1 MMDNNKIIPFSSSTI
16 EDGLDFILSHFV
28 DPIWPRTISTHNTD
42 GRQVLVLGKE
52 EALVRFKQANYL
64 DCRINAYQDY
74 TEWQG
79 INRQGL
85 NFIFIDLDRANFKTE
100 NEFKAAVDQTLKNIK
115 ELLCGN
121 PTVLFTGNGVHI
133 YLPVQDFLFE
143 QKEIFSKF
151 DQPSKSFLR
160 FAEQRLTNN
169 KSDSS
174 HNPSFKS
181 CLIRIPGSYNS
192 KCVEKNNGIAD
203 STQVQGIQKWDGYR
217 PKINPLL
224 YEFYIWIAGKKIS
237 EINQLQKQTMMK
249 KKAKKYN
256 SAITSISFNWIE
268 RLLHTPIT
276 DHRKFVI
283 YWILSRYLINVK
295 HMNADQAYAIMKDW
309 TMRCNEMEHLSP
321 SVREFD
327 TIIRNDIKEA
337 IKSGKASIGDKLLKD
352 MNNELYETLFS
363 K

>member
-1 MMDNNKIIPFSSSTI
+1 MDNNIIPSSSTI
-16 EDGLDFILSHFV
+16 ENGLDFILSHFEE
-28 DPIWPRTISTHNTD
+28 PIWPRTVYTKT
-42 GRQVLVLGKE
+42 LGIQIPVYSKQ
-52 EALVRFKQANYL
+52 EAIARFNQSNYL
-64 DCRINAYQDY
+64 DCRINAYPDY

-79 INRQGL
+79 INRQSP
-85 NFIFIDLDRANFKTE
+85 NFIFIDLDRSNFKTE
-100 NEFKAAVDQTLKNIK
+100 KEYKAAVDQTLKNIK
-115 ELLCGN
+115 EILGGN

-133 YLPVQDFLFE
+133 YLPMQDFLFE
-143 QKEIFSKF
+143 QEEIFSKF
-151 DQPSKSFLR
+151 DQPSKAFLR

-174 HNPSFKS
+174 HNPTFKS

-203 STQVQGIQKWDGYR
+203 SSTQVRVIQKWDGYR

-224 YEFYIWIAGKKIS
+224 YEFYIWIVGKKVA
-237 EINQLQKQTMMK
+237 ELNELQKQTIM
-249 KKAKKYN
+249 KKYN

-295 HMNADQAYAIMKDW
+295 HNNPDQAHAIIKDW
-309 TMRCNEMEHLSP
+309 SLKCNEIRPLSP

-337 IKSGKASIGDKLLKD
+337 IKIGKASIGEKLLKD
-352 MNNELYETLFS
+352 MNNELYRIVFS

>member
-1 MMDNNKIIPFSSSTI
+1 MDNNKIIPFSPSTI
-16 EDGLDFILSHFV
+16 EDGLDFILSHFES
-28 DPIWPRTISTHNTD
+28 PIWPRTISTHITER
-42 GRQVLVLGKE
+42 RQVLVYSKE
-52 EALVRFKQANYL
+52 EALARFKQANYL
-64 DCRINAYQDY
+64 DCRINAYPDH

-79 INRQGL
+79 INRQGP
-85 NFIFIDLDRANFKTE
+85 NFIFIDLDKSNFKTDK
-100 NEFKAAVDQTLKNIK
+100 EFKAAYNQTSKNIK
-115 ELLCGN
+115 EILGGN
-121 PTVLFTGNGVHI
+121 PTVIFTGNGVHI
-133 YLPVQDFLFE
+133 YLPVQELIFE
-143 QKEIFSKF
+143 QEEIFSKF
-151 DQPSKSFLR
+151 DQPSKAFLR
-160 FAEQRLTNN
+160 FAEQHLTNN

-174 HNPSFKS
+174 HNPSLKS

-192 KCVEKNNGIAD
+192 KCIERNNGIAD
-203 STQVQGIQKWDGYR
+203 LSTQVQVMQKWDGNR
-217 PKINPLL
+217 PRINPLL

-256 SAITSISFNWIE
+256 SAITSISINWIE

-276 DHRKFVI
+276 DHRKFVS

-309 TMRCNEMEHLSP
+309 AMRCNEIRPLSP

-327 TIIRNDIKEA
+327 NKIRNDIKEA
-337 IKSGKASIGDKLLKD
+337 IKSGKAPIGEKLLKD
-352 MNNELYETLFS
+352 MNNELYKMMFS